1 MASPQPTP
9 VARAAAHLFAG
20 LQDWIEVFR
29 AGTHTDSKGK
39 GCTFTTGDLDE
50 MVANVSLGKPPAVLG
65 HPEHNDPAYGWGELK
80 RDGES
85 LFARFD
91 DVNPAFEAGVKTGA
105 YRNRSVSVIKDKQ
118 HGWRVRHIGWLGA
131 APPAIDGLKPVSFTA
146 DESAEQHEFA
156 NGDDMTMSWALSD
169 VAGMLRGVREWVI
182 GKDGLETADRVL
194 PDYRITSVSDAA
206 TRLRERADTTLYTAS
221 PTDPSGTAMSLTQ
234 ADLDRAATETEQRV
248 RTEMQSQ
255 FNAQTEEL
263 AQLKRNAQTSR
274 INTAITGWK
283 AAGKLL
289 PAEEAGLAEFM
300 AGLENATGGSF
311 EFTAAGATAPT
322 KKTLAEFFAEFMG
335 QRKPLVQLG
344 QVQAGNDSNPEPGDG
359 QVTNKEIS
367 ERARNYQA
375 KQEERGIRISIGDA
389 ITAVTEGK
397 DKAG

>member
-1 MASPQPTP
+1 MAS
-9 VARAAAHLFAG
+9 HLFVG

-39 GCTFTTGDLDE
+39 GCTFTTGDLDQ

-146 DESAEQHEFA
+146 DEAAEQHEFA
-156 NGDDMTMSWALSD
+156 SGDDMTMSWALSD
-169 VAGMLRGVREWVI
+169 LAGMLRGVREWVI
-182 GKDGLETADRVL
+182 GKDGLEAADRVL

-206 TRLRERADTTLYTAS
+206 ARLREKADTLFTAP
-221 PTDPSGTAMSLTQ
+221 PTDPTGTAMSFTQ
-234 ADLDRAATETEQRV
+234 QDLDRTAAEAEARV
-248 RTEMQSQ
+248 RNEFS
-255 FNAQTEEL
+255 AQEQEL
-263 AQLKRNAQTSR
+263 RRLQGERQADR
-274 INTAITGWK
+274 INAAITGWK

-289 PAEEAGLAEFM
+289 PAEEAGLAAFM

-311 EFTAAGATAPT
+311 EFTAVGATAPT

-335 QRKPLVQLG
+335 QRKPQLQLG
-344 QVQAGNDSNPEPGDG
+344 RQQAGHDTSPEPTEG
-359 QVTNKEIS
+359 QATNKEIS

-389 ITAVTEGK
+389 INAVTEGK